1 MSWEL
6 VQCAA
11 NHPHIAFSFYI
22 MQEWREKACQS
33 SMQNAVQ
40 GVVTYMS
47 PVEVFAT
54 AIKFFDRQ
62 KVCLIA

>member
-1 MSWEL
+1 MLWKSADDKWL
-6 VQCAA
+6 
-11 NHPHIAFSFYI
+11 
-22 MQEWREKACQS
+22 
-33 SMQNAVQ
+33 SMKNNLMQ

-54 AIKFFDRQ
+54 GIKIFDRQ